1 MENKVLELLLDMQKD
16 IKDIKANVKELNIR
30 VDKLEY
36 RVADGFETLEILN
49 NNTSHKMSVFTY
61 LIVNIKQTKREGR
74 AIPTV

>member
-16 IKDIKANVKELNIR
+16 IKDRKADVKELNIR

-49 NNTSHKMSVFTY
+49 NNTSQELNAVKVR
-61 LIVNIKQTKREGR
+61 LAKVENRVKEINKVN
-74 AIPTV
+74 

>member
-16 IKDIKANVKELNIR
+16 IKDIKADVKELNIR

-49 NNTSHKMSVFTY
+49 NNTSQELNAVKVRLTKVENRVKE
-61 LIVNIKQTKREGR
+61 INKVN
-74 AIPTV
+74 